1 MKKIYKFGYIT
12 GWFVLLLILF
22 FIFSMFIS
30 ITRLRLIDI
39 IFCVIV
45 IILGLK
51 YYIKYTLFY
60 YSFYVKDEVL
70 FIYQKHKL
78 CYQISLASIK
88 IEQGAF
94 KHEQKLT
101 FAINNCLH
109 EYTIDY
115 DNELCQSANTKNYR
129 KWWYIVYM
137 LSTLLLVAATIYA
150 IINK

>member
-30 ITRLRLIDI
+30 ITKLRLIDI

-70 FIYQKHKL
+70 FIYQKHKI
-78 CYQISLASIK
+78 CYQISLSNIK

-94 KHEQKLT
+94 KHERAGHKKFRT
-101 FAINNCLH
+101 YEVEMSIAYCICT
-109 EYTIDY
+109 EISKTGD
-115 DNELCQSANTKNYR
+115 
-129 KWWYIVYM
+129 
-137 LSTLLLVAATIYA
+137 TLLMTTL
-150 IINK
+150 

>member
-12 GWFVLLLILF
+12 GWFILLLVLF

-30 ITRLRLIDI
+30 ITKLRLIDI

-70 FIYQKHKL
+70 FMYQKHKI

-101 FAINNCLH
+101 FAINNSLH
-109 EYTIDY
+109 EFTIDY

-129 KWWYIVYM
+129 KWWYVVYM
-137 LSTLLLVAATIYA
+137 LATLLIVVATIYA

>member
-30 ITRLRLIDI
+30 ITRLR
-39 IFCVIV
+39 
-45 IILGLK
+45 K

-137 LSTLLLVAATIYA
+137 LATLLIVAATIYA